1 MNDYTVA
8 RRAFL
13 KGTGAAALS
22 AAIDTPDAHAQA
34 PLQQPAP
41 NSSGGAA
48 PKLAPPANACD
59 CHMHIY
65 DGERFAP
72 SRPESR
78 MQANASVPDYRLLQK
93 RIGTARTVVVSPAA
107 YGTDNRVTLDAI
119 AQLGNARGVAVVH
132 PTITDAE
139 LKAFAEGGIRGIRF
153 TQFDPASATT
163 TFDMIEPLAKRVH
176 DLGWHVQIHMRAD
189 QITAAASLWER
200 LPCAIVFDHLGRLPQ
215 PAGTDDP
222 AFKVI
227 RKLIDQGRT
236 WVKLSGAYLNS
247 RIGPP
252 SYADATRVAQAF
264 VQAAPE
270 RMVWGSDWPHP
281 NASLTTKPDDAVL
294 FDLLSEWAPNEQ
306 VRQRILVDNPQ
317 TLYGFEKAN

>member
-1 MNDYTVA
+1 MDAADELDTQRDCA
-8 RRAFL
+8 RE
-13 KGTGAAALS
+13 
-22 AAIDTPDAHAQA
+22 PV
-34 PLQQPAP
+34 P
-41 NSSGGAA
+41 SSSCNAA
-48 PKLAPPANACD
+48 PRLAVPANACD

-65 DGERFAP
+65 DGERFPP

-78 MQANASVPDYRLLQK
+78 MQANARVADYRLLQK
-93 RIGTARTVVVSPAA
+93 RIGTTRTVVVSPAA

-132 PTITDAE
+132 PTIGDAE
-139 LKAFAEGGIRGIRF
+139 LQAFADAGIRGIRF

-163 TFDMIEPLAKRVH
+163 TFDMIEPLATRVH

-189 QITAAASLWER
+189 QIAAAASLWDR
-200 LPCAIVFDHLGRLPQ
+200 LPCAIVLDHLGRLPQ
-215 PAGTDDP
+215 PAGLDDP
-222 AFKVI
+222 AFTLM
-227 RKLIDQGRT
+227 RALIDKGRT

-264 VQAAPE
+264 VRAAPE

-281 NASLTTKPDDAVL
+281 NLSLAQKPDDAVL
-294 FDLLSEWAPNEQ
+294 LDLLSDWAPDEAI
-306 VRQRILVDNPQ
+306 RHRILVENPQ
-317 TLYGFEKAN
+317 TLYGFPKPA